1 MAHAMGKPGWG
12 DLGLWW
18 ACAQLKLGR
27 QSSASGTKAV
37 QGLKYSARAVASA
50 AWRVTPFL
58 SDPTRVL
65 MTVSID
71 PIAT

>member
-37 QGLKYSARAVASA
+37 QGLRRGDFSNSRLAAEAIKLWRSNGLLGSVARRHAK
-50 AWRVTPFL
+50 
-58 SDPTRVL
+58 
-65 MTVSID
+65 I
-71 PIAT
+71 

>member
-27 QSSASGTKAV
+27 RSSFKQTKAV
-37 QGLKYSARAVASA
+37 QGLRRGDFSNSRLAAEAIKLWRSNGLLGSVARRHAK
-50 AWRVTPFL
+50 
-58 SDPTRVL
+58 
-65 MTVSID
+65 I
-71 PIAT
+71 